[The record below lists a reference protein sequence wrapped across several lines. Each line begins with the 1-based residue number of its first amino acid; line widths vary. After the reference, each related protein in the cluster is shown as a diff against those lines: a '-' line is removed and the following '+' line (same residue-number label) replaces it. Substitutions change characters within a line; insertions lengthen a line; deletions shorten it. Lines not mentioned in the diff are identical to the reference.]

1 MWGEPQIKMI
11 GNFWVLPRASL
22 SSAAEAQVSFIKILR
37 ILSEMHS
44 NFVQYTPPKLK
55 IGIGSR
61 NGVAPQARHK
71 RIPAKNSRIQKVFP
85 RSAWL
90 VVCQYNFMNNQTKKF
105 FIYTRKSTDDKDRQ
119 VRSISDQLSELKD
132 LALKEQLEVVD
143 VFVEKQTAK
152 IPGRPVF
159 GEMIER
165 MEKGEAS
172 GILAWHPDR
181 LARNSVDGGKIIY
194 LVDTGV
200 ISEMKFP
207 TFWFDPTPQGK
218 FMLSIAFSQS
228 KYYVDNLSENIKR
241 GHRNKV
247 KDGIWPQMSPIG
259 YVNEKG
265 KGIVPH
271 PDLAPLVKKTFEAY
285 ATGNFTL
292 REVRDKFNALGLKRK
307 SGKELAVSNY
317 QKLLKNP
324 IYTGLMRYNGEIF
337 EGKHEPI
344 ISKKLFDSVQ
354 EVMMRK
360 SKPKS
365 RGLKPYLY
373 RGFFRCGECGC
384 FITTETQ
391 KGHNYLRCTKRKNP
405 CSQRYTRE
413 EIITSEIQKEIKK
426 VSLPNDWASWML
438 VENRKDILSEAQS
451 STLFADNTKA
461 DISLLDSKI
470 EKLMNA
476 YLESALSLEEYR
488 DMKNKL
494 VNKKQLLK
502 EKLSAFEQKANNRFE
517 LTEKFL
523 KYNME
528 LANEGTNEEKLHL
541 FKKVGSNF
549 QIKDRTVLFEPRGA
563 WKNLLDSGIFGGNA
577 FVSRLRRDPIS
588 ASNSDFQFWR
598 RVRDSNPRCLST
610 RTLSKRVH

>member
-1 MWGEPQIKMI
+1 MK
-11 GNFWVLPRASL
+11 
-22 SSAAEAQVSFIKILR
+22 
-37 ILSEMHS
+37 
-44 NFVQYTPPKLK
+44 
-55 IGIGSR
+55 
-61 NGVAPQARHK
+61 
-71 RIPAKNSRIQKVFP
+71 
-85 RSAWL
+85 
-90 VVCQYNFMNNQTKKF
+90 NQTKKF

-119 VRSISDQLSELKD
+119 VRSISDQLAELKD
-132 LALKEQLEVVD
+132 LALKEQLEVID

-159 GEMIER
+159 NEMLER

-194 LVDTGV
+194 LVDTE
-200 ISEMKFP
+200 IIQDLKFS

-247 KDGIWPQMSPIG
+247 KDGIWPQMAPLG
-259 YVNEKG
+259 YVNKNR
-265 KGIVPH
+265 KII
-271 PDLAPLVKKTFEAY
+271 PDENIAPLIKKTFEAY
-285 ATGNFTL
+285 SSGSFTL
-292 REVRDKFNALGLKRK
+292 RQLRDKFNELGLKRK

-324 IYTGLMRYNGEIF
+324 IYTGLMLYNGEIH

-360 SKPKS
+360 SKPHSK
-365 RGLKPYLY
+365 GLKPFLY

-405 CSQRYTRE
+405 CSQKYTRE
-413 EIITSEIQKEIKK
+413 EIITSEIQKKIKK
-426 VSLPNDWASWML
+426 VSLPDDWAKWML
-438 VENRKDILSEAQS
+438 AENEKDKLVEAQS
-451 STLFADNTKA
+451 STLFADSTKA
-461 DISLLDSKI
+461 EISLLDSKI

-476 YLESALSLEEYR
+476 YLENALSLEEYR
-488 DMKNKL
+488 DAKSAL
-494 VNKKQLLK
+494 VNQKQLLK

-523 KYNME
+523 KYNIE
-528 LANEGTNEEKLHL
+528 LANEGINEEKLHL

-549 QIKDRTVLFEPRGA
+549 IIEARTVLFEPRGA
-563 WKNLLDSGIFGGNA
+563 WRILAESGFCGWNAEQTALRADHIFDGNL
-577 FVSRLRRDPIS
+577 
-588 ASNSDFQFWR
+588 NSEFWR
-598 RVRDSNPRCLST
+598 RGGDSNSRCRKTTHRFS
-610 RTLSKRVH
+610 RAAP

>member
-1 MWGEPQIKMI
+1 
-11 GNFWVLPRASL
+11 
-22 SSAAEAQVSFIKILR
+22 
-37 ILSEMHS
+37 
-44 NFVQYTPPKLK
+44 
-55 IGIGSR
+55 
-61 NGVAPQARHK
+61 
-71 RIPAKNSRIQKVFP
+71 
-85 RSAWL
+85 
-90 VVCQYNFMNNQTKKF
+90 
-105 FIYTRKSTDDKDRQ
+105 
-119 VRSISDQLSELKD
+119 
-132 LALKEQLEVVD
+132 
-143 VFVEKQTAK
+143 
-152 IPGRPVF
+152 
-159 GEMIER
+159 
-165 MEKGEAS
+165 S

-200 ISEMKFP
+200 IVEMKFP

-247 KDGIWPQMSPIG
+247 KEGIWPQMSPIG

-271 PDLAPLVKKTFEAY
+271 PELSILVKKTFEAY
-285 ATGNFTL
+285 STGNFTL

-307 SGKELAVSNY
+307 SGRELAVSNY

-344 ISKKLFDSVQ
+344 ISKKLFDTVQ
-354 EVMMRK
+354 EVMSRK
-360 SKPKS
+360 SKPHSK
-365 RGLKPYLY
+365 GLKPYIY

-405 CSQRYTRE
+405 CSQKYTRE

-426 VSLPNDWASWML
+426 VSLPDDWAKWML
-438 VENRKDILSEAQS
+438 AENEKDKLVEAQS
-451 STLFADNTKA
+451 STLFADKTKA
-461 DISLLDSKI
+461 EISLLDSKI

-476 YLESALSLEEYR
+476 YLENALSLEEYR
-488 DMKNKL
+488 DAKNAL
-494 VNKKQLLK
+494 VASKQLLK

-523 KYNME
+523 KFNME

-549 QIKDRTVLFEPRGA
+549 QIKDRTVFFEPRGA

-598 RVRDSNPRCLST
+598 CVLDEVRNYFGQNPQDFDE
-610 RTLSKRVH
+610 

>member
-1 MWGEPQIKMI
+1 
-11 GNFWVLPRASL
+11 
-22 SSAAEAQVSFIKILR
+22 
-37 ILSEMHS
+37 
-44 NFVQYTPPKLK
+44 
-55 IGIGSR
+55 
-61 NGVAPQARHK
+61 
-71 RIPAKNSRIQKVFP
+71 
-85 RSAWL
+85 
-90 VVCQYNFMNNQTKKF
+90 MNNQTKKF

-119 VRSISDQLSELKD
+119 VRSISDQLSELKE
-132 LALKEQLEVVD
+132 LALKEHLEVID

-165 MEKGEAS
+165 MEKGEAT

-247 KDGIWPQMSPIG
+247 KDGIWPQMSPLG
-259 YVNEKG
+259 YVNKD
-265 KGIVPH
+265 KRIVP
-271 PDLAPLVKKTFEAY
+271 DENIAPLIKKTFEAY
-285 ATGNFTL
+285 ATGSFTL
-292 REVRDKFNALGLKRK
+292 RQLRDKFNGLGLKRK
-307 SGKELAVSNY
+307 SGRELAVSNY

-324 IYTGLMRYNGEIF
+324 IYTGLMKYNGEIF

-344 ISKKLFDSVQ
+344 ITKKLFDSVQ

-405 CSQRYTRE
+405 CSQKYTRE
-413 EIITSEIQKEIKK
+413 EIITFEIQKEIKK
-426 VSLPNDWASWML
+426 VSLPDDWASWML
-438 VENRKDILSEAQS
+438 AENEKDKLVEAQS
-451 STLFADNTKA
+451 STLFADNTKVE
-461 DISLLDSKI
+461 ISLLDSKI
-470 EKLMNA
+470 EKLMSA

-488 DMKNKL
+488 EAKNKL
-494 VNKKQLLK
+494 VNQNQLLK

-563 WKNLLDSGIFGGNA
+563 WKTLLDSGFGGGEC
-577 FVSRLRRDPIS
+577 IS
-588 ASNSDFQFWR
+588 VA
-598 RVRDSNPRCLST
+598 PST
-610 RTLSKRVH
+610 RPRFGFKMRFRFLAVCIRQSSISF

>member
-1 MWGEPQIKMI
+1 
-11 GNFWVLPRASL
+11 
-22 SSAAEAQVSFIKILR
+22 
-37 ILSEMHS
+37 
-44 NFVQYTPPKLK
+44 
-55 IGIGSR
+55 
-61 NGVAPQARHK
+61 
-71 RIPAKNSRIQKVFP
+71 
-85 RSAWL
+85 
-90 VVCQYNFMNNQTKKF
+90 MNNQTKKF

-119 VRSISDQLSELKD
+119 VRSIADQLSELKELARKED
-132 LALKEQLEVVD
+132 LDVVD

-159 GEMIER
+159 SEMLER
-165 MEKGEAS
+165 MEKGEAT

-181 LARNSVDGGKIIY
+181 LARNSVDGGKVIY

-247 KDGIWPQMSPIG
+247 KEGIWPQMSPLG
-259 YVNEKG
+259 YVNKN
-265 KGIVPH
+265 KRIVPD
-271 PDLAPLVKKTFEAY
+271 PEIAPLIKKTFEAY
-285 ATGNFTL
+285 ATGSFTL
-292 REVRDKFNALGLKRK
+292 RELRDKFNALGLKRK
-307 SGKELAVSNY
+307 GGKELAVSNY

-324 IYTGLMRYNGEIF
+324 IYTGLMLYNGEIF

-344 ISKKLFDSVQ
+344 ITKKLFDSVQ

-365 RGLKPYLY
+365 RGLKPFLY

-405 CSQRYTRE
+405 CLQKYTRE

-426 VSLPNDWASWML
+426 VSLPDDWASWML
-438 VENRKDILSEAQS
+438 AENRRDMLSEAQS

-461 DISLLDSKI
+461 DISLLDFKI

-494 VNKKQLLK
+494 VNEKQLLK

-523 KYNME
+523 KYNVE
-528 LANEGTNEEKLHL
+528 LANECTNEEKLHL
-541 FKKVGSNF
+541 YKKVGSNF
-549 QIKDRTVLFEPRGA
+549 KIKNRTVFFEPRGA

-577 FVSRLRRDPIS
+577 FVSVLRSDLIS
-588 ASNSDFQFWR
+588 ASSSDFQFWR
-598 RVRDSNPRCLST
+598 GAYDRCSNFL
-610 RTLSKRVH
+610 

>member
-1 MWGEPQIKMI
+1 M
-11 GNFWVLPRASL
+11 
-22 SSAAEAQVSFIKILR
+22 
-37 ILSEMHS
+37 
-44 NFVQYTPPKLK
+44 
-55 IGIGSR
+55 
-61 NGVAPQARHK
+61 
-71 RIPAKNSRIQKVFP
+71 
-85 RSAWL
+85 
-90 VVCQYNFMNNQTKKF
+90 
-105 FIYTRKSTDDKDRQ
+105 YTRKSTDDKDRQ
-119 VRSISDQLSELKD
+119 VRSIADQLSELKE

-159 GEMIER
+159 GEMLER
-165 MEKGEAS
+165 MEKGEAT

-194 LVDTGV
+194 LVDTGI

-241 GHRNKV
+241 GKRNKV
-247 KDGIWPQMSPIG
+247 KEGIWPQMSPLG
-259 YVNEKG
+259 YLNENG
-265 KGIVPH
+265 KIVL
-271 PDLAPLVKKTFEAY
+271 DSEIAPLIKKTFEAY

-292 REVRDKFNALGLKRK
+292 RELRDKFNALGLKRK

-324 IYTGLMRYNGEIF
+324 IYTGLMLYNGEIF

-354 EVMMRK
+354 EVMSRK

-365 RGLKPYLY
+365 RGLKPFLY

-384 FITTETQ
+384 FVTTEKQ

-405 CSQRYTRE
+405 CTQKYVRE
-413 EIITSEIQKEIKK
+413 ELITSQIQEEIKK
-426 VSLPNDWASWML
+426 VSLPLDWLSWMIE
-438 VENRKDILSEAQS
+438 ENRKDQSSEIQS
-451 STLFADNTKA
+451 STLFAGNLKA
-461 DISLLDSKI
+461 DISLLDTKI
-470 EKLMNA
+470 EKLMTA

-488 DMKNKL
+488 DAKSAL
-494 VNKKQLLK
+494 VASKQLLK

-517 LTEKFL
+517 LFC
-523 KYNME
+523 
-528 LANEGTNEEKLHL
+528 
-541 FKKVGSNF
+541 GSSN
-549 QIKDRTVLFEPRGA
+549 RTF
-563 WKNLLDSGIFGGNA
+563 
-577 FVSRLRRDPIS
+577 
-588 ASNSDFQFWR
+588 
-598 RVRDSNPRCLST
+598 
-610 RTLSKRVH
+610 

>member
-1 MWGEPQIKMI
+1 
-11 GNFWVLPRASL
+11 
-22 SSAAEAQVSFIKILR
+22 
-37 ILSEMHS
+37 
-44 NFVQYTPPKLK
+44 
-55 IGIGSR
+55 
-61 NGVAPQARHK
+61 
-71 RIPAKNSRIQKVFP
+71 
-85 RSAWL
+85 
-90 VVCQYNFMNNQTKKF
+90 MNNQTKKF

-119 VRSISDQLSELKD
+119 VRSISDQLSELKE

-159 GEMIER
+159 NEMIER

-194 LVDTGV
+194 LVDAGV
-200 ISEMKFP
+200 ILEMKFP

-271 PDLAPLVKKTFEAY
+271 PELSILVKKTFEAY

-292 REVRDKFNALGLKRK
+292 RQLRDKFNELGLKRK

-344 ISKKLFDSVQ
+344 ITKKLFDSVQ

-365 RGLKPYLY
+365 RGLKPFLY

-384 FITTETQ
+384 FITTEQQ

-405 CSQRYTRE
+405 CTQKYVRE
-413 EIITSEIQKEIKK
+413 ELITSQIQEEIKK
-426 VSLPNDWASWML
+426 VSLPLDWLSWMIE
-438 VENRKDILSEAQS
+438 ENKKINHPKSNRVRFLDSA
-451 STLFADNTKA
+451 KA
-461 DISLLDSKI
+461 DISLLETKI
-470 EKLMNA
+470 EKLMTA

-488 DMKNKL
+488 DAKSAL
-494 VNKKQLLK
+494 VASKQLLK

-528 LANEGTNEEKLHL
+528 LANDRTNEENTHL

-563 WKNLLDSGIFGGNA
+563 WKILSESEFFGGNAEQTALRADHIFGGN
-577 FVSRLRRDPIS
+577 L
-588 ASNSDFQFWR
+588 NSEFWR
-598 RVRDSNPRCLST
+598 RVRDSKLTVSVPRLDFCSFRNSKNAQSGFESLTQSIICFA
-610 RTLSKRVH
+610 TLSQNIFASSLFCGG